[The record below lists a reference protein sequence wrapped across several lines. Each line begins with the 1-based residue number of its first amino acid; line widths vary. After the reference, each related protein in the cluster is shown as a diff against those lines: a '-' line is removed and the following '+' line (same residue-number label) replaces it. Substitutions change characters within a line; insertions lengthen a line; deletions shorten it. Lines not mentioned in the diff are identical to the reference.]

1 MATTRAVRLPIAAV
15 CAVVLLLA
23 ACGGATGTPTPT
35 ATQPTPTPTPTA
47 TALGTPTPS
56 ATRAACGPMSG
67 GLSARA
73 RITDM
78 RIETT
83 IGHDTLV
90 IQFDTAVTRYQL
102 SQNPTG
108 VQFAGSG
115 GKGGTFTLNGTYG
128 LRLNILNLNWS
139 ESPGDQYPHGT
150 DLRQS
155 APTLQEVRQIGD
167 LEGTAN
173 IAIGLS
179 SNVCPRV
186 SILSG
191 PPRLVLELP
200 SS

>member
-1 MATTRAVRLPIAAV
+1 MATSRAARLLVAAGSAGVLFLAGCGSPI
-15 CAVVLLLA
+15 
-23 ACGGATGTPTPT
+23 G
-35 ATQPTPTPTPTA
+35 TPTA
-47 TALGTPTPS
+47 TATKPTATAIPAALGTPIRS
-56 ATRAACGPMSG
+56 ATPAACLPMTG
-67 GLSARA
+67 TPSARA

-78 RIETT
+78 RIGRTS
-83 IGHDTLV
+83 GHDTLV